1 MQALLGGFR
10 FGESLC
16 PSALLAA
23 RQLASCGYATSKE
36 NMPRTPQQHPLY
48 SQFQRQHTA
57 CDMIRRCSIPYA
69 AKSKALQCGVP
80 KHLAK
85 LLKGDHP
92 DLQLVAAN
100 ALMRSKPHYCS
111 HAHLCHYRLV
121 GPSAV

>member
-1 MQALLGGFR
+1 MPG
-10 FGESLC
+10 C
-16 PSALLAA
+16 SARSVAA
-23 RQLASCGYATSKE
+23 RVVWLRYIERECRERRRSIYYAANS
-36 NMPRTPQQHPLY
+36 
-48 SQFQRQHTA
+48 RQHTA

-85 LLKGDHP
+85 LLKGNDP

-121 GPSAV
+121 GPSAVQFVSASSAERSLHHD